1 MLIQPNL
8 TLSHFL
14 DEIRKLPGEISCS
27 RCIEGRNASF
37 GPWPDLA
44 PPLKEALGRRGI
56 ERLYEHQA
64 AVVEHARKGRHS
76 VVVTPTA
83 SGKTLCYTLPV
94 IDAIANDPASRSLF
108 LFPTKALSQD
118 QLSSLYDLIEETGLD
133 IKTFTYDGDTPPAAR
148 SKVRSAGHIVITNPD
163 MLHTGILPHHTKWV
177 KLFENLKYVI
187 LDELH
192 IYRGVFGSHLANVLR
207 RLRRICAFYGSNPT
221 FICASATISNPKE
234 LAERLLEVPV
244 ELVGR
249 NGSPSDEKRV
259 VIYNPPVVNRQL
271 GIRRSSL
278 LETARIAGEAIG
290 NSLSTIVFTRS
301 RINVELLLTYI
312 RRELKKKGMR
322 EDLVA
327 GYRGGY
333 LPNERRAIE
342 KALRDGTLLGVVST
356 NALELGIDIG
366 SLQLAVL
373 HGYPG
378 SIASTWQQMGRAGR
392 REGLSAAVMVASSF
406 AIDQF
411 LAAQPDFFFRA
422 SPEHARIDPDNL
434 YILVNHVK
442 CAAFELPFSQG
453 ETFGRAVVSEV
464 LQYLENQGVLHLASD
479 RYHWQADSFPAE
491 AFSLRSATSENYV
504 IIDRT
509 ETARPVVIGEVDRP
523 SAPMLIH
530 PEAIYFHGGRS
541 YQVTELDPEGMRC
554 YVKQVDA
561 DYYTD
566 ADLAVR
572 LEVLD
577 RFEDRENWGWG
588 EVLLASR
595 PTVYKKIR
603 LNTHENIGYG
613 NIHLGEEQMHTTAAW
628 LQLPDGP
635 LWETWDEDRRS
646 TALSGL
652 AHLLRIVAPLFLMC
666 ARTDLQVHGVVRDP
680 HFERPTIYLA
690 DNYPGGVG
698 LAEAAWNLKDRLM
711 ESAWEALDACPCR
724 EGCPACVGAP
734 SSGLDAKLATRQ
746 LLVAL
751 KQPDRGEASR

>member
-1 MLIQPNL
+1 MLIQPDL
-8 TLSHFL
+8 TLPQFL
-14 DEIRKLPGEISCS
+14 ERVAVRPGEIACN
-27 RCIEGRNASF
+27 RRIEGRQASF
-37 GPWPDLA
+37 GAWPELTA
-44 PPLKEALGRRGI
+44 PLKDALTRRGI

-64 AVVEHARKGRHS
+64 AVIDHARNDRHS

-83 SGKTLCYTLPV
+83 SGKSLCYTLPV
-94 IDAIANDPASRSLF
+94 IDAIAEDPASRALF

-118 QLSSLYDLIEETGLD
+118 QLASLYGLIEEMELD
-133 IKTFTYDGDTPPAAR
+133 IRTFTYDGDTPPAAR
-148 SKVRSAGHIVITNPD
+148 TKIRSAGHIVITNPD

-177 KLFENLKYVI
+177 KLFENLRYIV

-192 IYRGVFGSHLANVLR
+192 IYRGIFGSHLANVLR
-207 RLRRICAFYGSNPT
+207 RLRRICAFYGSTPT

-244 ELVGR
+244 ELVGK
-249 NGSPSDEKRV
+249 NGSPSDDKRV
-259 VIYNPPVVNRQL
+259 ILYNPPVVNRQL

-278 LETARIAGEAIG
+278 LETARIAGEAIA
-290 NSLSTIVFTRS
+290 NRLSTIIFTRS

-312 RRELKKKGMR
+312 RRELKKRGMR
-322 EDLVA
+322 QDLVE

-333 LPNERRAIE
+333 LPNERRTIE
-342 KALRDGTLLGVVST
+342 KALRDGKLLGVVST

-366 SLQLAVL
+366 SLELAVL

-378 SIASTWQQMGRAGR
+378 SIASAWQQMGRAGR

-411 LAAQPDFFFRA
+411 LAAQPEFFFRA

-442 CAAFELPFSQG
+442 CAAFELPFTEG
-453 ETFGRAVVSEV
+453 ETFGKAVVSEI
-464 LQYLENQGVLHLASD
+464 LQYLENQGVLHRAAE
-479 RYHWQADSFPAE
+479 RYHWMADSFPAE

-509 ETARPVVIGEVDRP
+509 ETARPVIIGEVDRP

-577 RFEDRENWGWG
+577 SFESSEGWGWG

-628 LQLPDGP
+628 LKLPDGP

-666 ARTDLQVHGVVRDP
+666 ARTDLQVQGVVRDP
-680 HFERPTIYLA
+680 HFECPAVYLA

-698 LAEAAWNLKDRLM
+698 LAETAWNLKDRLM
-711 ESAWEALDACPCR
+711 ASAWEALDACPCK

-734 SSGLDAKLATRQ
+734 GAGLDAKQVTRQ

-751 KQPDRGEASR
+751 RQPGQTEATR

>member
-1 MLIQPNL
+1 MLIQPDMS
-8 TLSHFL
+8 LSQFL
-14 DEIRKLPGEISCS
+14 DWVRKLPGEIPCN
-27 RCIEGRNASF
+27 RRIGGREASF
-37 GPWPDLA
+37 GSWPELA
-44 PPLKEALGRRGI
+44 GPLKEALARRGI
-56 ERLYEHQA
+56 ERLYDHQA
-64 AVVEHARKGRHS
+64 RVVEFARQGRHS

-94 IDAIANDPASRSLF
+94 IDAIAQDPASRALF

-118 QLSSLYDLIEETGLD
+118 QLASLYGLIEEMELD
-133 IKTFTYDGDTPPAAR
+133 IRTFTYDGDTPPAAR

-177 KLFENLKYVI
+177 KLFENLKYVV

-192 IYRGVFGSHLANVLR
+192 IYRGIFGSHLANVLR

-234 LAERLLEVPV
+234 LAEKLLEVPV

-278 LETARIAGEAIG
+278 LETARIAGEAIA
-290 NSLSTIVFTRS
+290 NRLSTIVFTRS
-301 RINVELLLTYI
+301 RVNVELLLTYI
-312 RRELKKKGMR
+312 RRELKKRGLP
-322 EDLVA
+322 ENLVA

-333 LPNERRAIE
+333 LPNERRTIE
-342 KALRDGTLLGVVST
+342 KALRDGSLLGVVST

-378 SIASTWQQMGRAGR
+378 SIASAWQQMGRAGR

-411 LAAQPDFFFRA
+411 LAAQPDFFFKA
-422 SPEHARIDPDNL
+422 SPEHARINPDNL

-442 CAAFELPFSQG
+442 CAAFELPFSEEG
-453 ETFGRAVVSEV
+453 HFGTAGIGEV
-464 LQYLENQGVLHLASD
+464 LEYLENQGVLHRAGEK
-479 RYHWQADSFPAE
+479 YHWQAESFPAE

-530 PEAIYFHGGRS
+530 PEAIYFHAGRS

-577 RFEDRENWGWG
+577 EFERTTGWGWG

-603 LNTHENIGYG
+603 LATHENIGYG
-613 NIHLGEEQMHTTAAW
+613 NIHLDEEQMHTTAAW
-628 LQLPDGP
+628 LTLPDGP

-646 TALSGL
+646 TALAGL

-666 ARTDLQVHGVVRDP
+666 ARTDLQVQGVVRDP
-680 HFERPTIYLA
+680 HFERPTVYLA

-711 ESAWEALDACPCR
+711 ASAWEALDACPCK
-724 EGCPACVGAP
+724 EGCPACVGAL
-734 SSGLDAKLATRQ
+734 GAKLNAKEATRQ

-751 KQPDRGEASR
+751 NRTCSREKKV

>member
-1 MLIQPNL
+1 MLIQPHK
-8 TLSHFL
+8 TLSQFL
-14 DEIRKLPGEISCS
+14 DWVRTLPGEIPCN
-27 RCIEGRNASF
+27 RTIGRRGPSF
-37 GPWPDLA
+37 GPWPELA
-44 PPLKEALGRRGI
+44 QPLREALARKGI

-64 AVVEHARKGRHS
+64 QVIEFARQGRHS

-94 IDAIANDPASRSLF
+94 IDSIVDDPASRALF

-118 QLSSLYDLIEETGLD
+118 QLASLYGLIEEMNLD
-133 IKTFTYDGDTPPAAR
+133 IRTFTYDGDTPPAAR
-148 SKVRSAGHIVITNPD
+148 SKIRSAGHIVITNPD

-177 KLFENLKYVI
+177 KLFENLKYIV

-192 IYRGVFGSHLANVLR
+192 IYRGIFGSHLANVLR
-207 RLRRICAFYGSNPT
+207 RLRRICTFYGSNPT

-234 LAERLLEVPV
+234 LAEKLLEVPV

-278 LETARIAGEAIG
+278 LETARIAGEAMA
-290 NSLSTIVFTRS
+290 NRLSTIVFTRS
-301 RINVELLLTYI
+301 RVNVELLLTYI
-312 RRELKKKGMR
+312 RRELENRGLP

-342 KALRDGTLLGVVST
+342 KALRNGSLVGVVST

-378 SIASTWQQMGRAGR
+378 SIASAWQQMGRAGR

-422 SPEHARIDPDNL
+422 SPEHARINPDNL

-442 CAAFELPFSQG
+442 CAAFELPFSNEG
-453 ETFGRAVVSEV
+453 HFGKAEIGEV
-464 LQYLENQGVLHLASD
+464 LEYLEAQGVLHRAGE
-479 RYHWQADSFPAE
+479 RYHWQAESFPAE

-509 ETARPVVIGEVDRP
+509 ETGRPVVIGEVDRP

-530 PEAIYFHGGRS
+530 PEAIYFHGGRI

-554 YVKQVDA
+554 YVKQVEA

-577 RFEDRENWGWG
+577 EFESTDGWGWG
-588 EVLLASR
+588 EVLMASR

-603 LNTHENIGYG
+603 LTTHENIGYG
-613 NIHLGEEQMHTTAAW
+613 NIHLDEEQMHTTASW
-628 LQLPDGP
+628 LTLPDGP
-635 LWETWDEDRRS
+635 LWETWDEDRKS
-646 TALSGL
+646 TALAGL
-652 AHLLRIVAPLFLMC
+652 AHLLRIVSPLFLMC
-666 ARTDLQVHGVVRDP
+666 ARTDIQVQGVVRDP

-698 LAEAAWNLKDRLM
+698 LAEAAWNLRDRLM
-711 ESAWEALDACPCR
+711 ASAWEALDACPCKD
-724 EGCPACVGAP
+724 GCPACVGTLRARHN
-734 SSGLDAKLATRQ
+734 AKEATRQ
-746 LLVAL
+746 LLVVLRQAF
-751 KQPDRGEASR
+751 SREETV